1 VSQCISIFGWRVRLY
16 LSDCRIQALSFLC
29 FRSTVSSNLFQ
40 NTRYYFDVDIA
51 VVHPFVANPSN
62 EFVSVKAYNYDQD
75 PQFFQAFIAA
85 APKNKIV
92 KKSLDIMLG
101 MLKGTHAARGLS
113 LLGTQSMQDAWA
125 EVAEEDSAY
134 ASHGKN
140 NKVYLL
146 SEENLHDDGNGFDKL
161 PVQENDGMPLFS
173 EGTCDFFVSDQE
185 EGSVYF
191 YSRIVGTTFC
201 GKLLLPKVERVIA

>member
-1 VSQCISIFGWRVRLY
+1 MSQCISIFGWRVSLY
-16 LSDCRIQALSFLC
+16 LSGCRIQALSFLLP
-29 FRSTVSSNLFQ
+29 STVSSNLFQ

-51 VVHPFVANPSN
+51 VVHPFVAKPLN

-134 ASHGKN
+134 ASHGRN

-185 EGSVYF
+185 EGSAYF

-201 GKLLLPKVERVIA
+201 GKLLLPEVESVIA

>member
-1 VSQCISIFGWRVRLY
+1 MSLY
-16 LSDCRIQALSFLC
+16 HSLRSWFLC

-161 PVQENDGMPLFS
+161 PVQENNVMSLFS
-173 EGTCDFFVSDQE
+173 EGTCDYTILSLITGRGVC
-185 EGSVYF
+185 V
-191 YSRIVGTTFC
+191 
-201 GKLLLPKVERVIA
+201 LLLSHCRNHLLWKVASSRSGKC